1 MSWNMLPYSPIIS
14 FSAEF
19 TPVQFLSL
27 CEAEGIYGMPDVSKS
42 VNQAAYSILL
52 QGAESFLRS

>member
-1 MSWNMLPYSPIIS
+1 MLPYSPIIS